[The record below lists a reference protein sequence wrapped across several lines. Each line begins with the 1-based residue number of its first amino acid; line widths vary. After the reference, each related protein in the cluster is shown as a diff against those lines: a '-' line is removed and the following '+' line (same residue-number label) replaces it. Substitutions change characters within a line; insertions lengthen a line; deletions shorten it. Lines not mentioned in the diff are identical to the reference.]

1 MIAATEPG
9 AMQTVGIAYNDL
21 IPEALDLAH
30 AIAGQFNLGA
40 NSWILRAEDAADI
53 GRRAQDTDLVITI
66 GGDGTILRVN
76 RAVAPR
82 GIPLLGINMGRLGFM
97 TELTVPGAMEE
108 LPRYL
113 AGDMRVS
120 EQSMLMAVVHR
131 KGDGDGKG
139 DAGTG
144 AGAAAQGPYHALNDI
159 VLSRSRVSRVI
170 TVRAVIDGADV
181 STFRADGVILAT
193 ATGSTGYSFA
203 AGGPIVDPLSD
214 DVVLTPLASHVGL
227 TTPLVL
233 RPTSS
238 VDFHLEG
245 SQEAIISV
253 DGFENHPVAPGDW
266 VRVTRSPYR
275 ARFLRAREHNYF
287 WATLT
292 RRLGFSRQGR

>member
-1 MIAATEPG
+1 MP
-9 AMQTVGIAYNDL
+9 TVGIAYNDL

-30 AIAGQFNLGA
+30 ALVGELNLGA
-40 NSWILRAEDAADI
+40 GSWILRAEDAAELN
-53 GRRAQDTDLVITI
+53 RRAQDTDLVITI

-82 GIPLLGINMGRLGFM
+82 GIPLVGINMGRLGFM
-97 TELTVPGAMEE
+97 TELTVPDVMEQ
-108 LPRYL
+108 LPKYL
-113 AGDMRVS
+113 NGGMRVS
-120 EQSMLMAVVHR
+120 EHAMLMAVAYR
-131 KGDGDGKG
+131 RAP
-139 DAGTG
+139 DASPPMP
-144 AGAAAQGPYHALNDI
+144 QGPYHALNDV

-170 TVRAVIDGADV
+170 TVRAMIDGAHV

-253 DGFENHPVAPGDW
+253 DGFENHPIAPGDW
-266 VRVTRSPYR
+266 VRITRSPYR
-275 ARFLRAREHNYF
+275 ARFLRANDHNYF

-292 RRLGFSRQGR
+292 RRLGFGQQGR

>member
-1 MIAATEPG
+1 MT
-9 AMQTVGIAYNDL
+9 TVGIAYNDL

-30 AIAGQFNLGA
+30 AIVGELNLGA
-40 NSWILRAEDAADI
+40 NSWILRAEDAADLSE
-53 GRRAQDTDLVITI
+53 RAQDTDLVITI

-76 RAVAPR
+76 RAVAPM

-97 TELTVPGAMEE
+97 TELTVPGVMEQ

-113 AGDMRVS
+113 NGDVRVS
-120 EQSMLMAVVHR
+120 EHSMLMAVVHKR
-131 KGDGDGKG
+131 PSDEDE
-139 DAGTG
+139 APETR
-144 AGAAAQGPYHALNDI
+144 GPYHALNDV

-203 AGGPIVDPLSD
+203 AGGPIIDPLSD
-214 DVVLTPLASHVGL
+214 DLVLTPLASHVGL

-233 RPTSS
+233 SPTSS

-245 SQEAIISV
+245 SQEATISV
-253 DGFENHPVAPGDW
+253 DGFENHPMDPGDW
-266 VRVTRSPYR
+266 VSVTPSPYR
-275 ARFLRAREHNYF
+275 ARFLRANEPNYF

-292 RRLGFSRQGR
+292 RRLGFSFQGR

>member
-1 MIAATEPG
+1 MK
-9 AMQTVGIAYNDL
+9 TVGIAYNDL

-30 AIAGQFNLGA
+30 AIVGELNLGSDA
-40 NSWILRAEDAADI
+40 WILRAEDAEDLS
-53 GRRAQDTDLVITI
+53 RRAEGTDLVITI

-76 RAVAPR
+76 RAIAPQ

-97 TELTVPGAMEE
+97 TELTVPGVMEQ

-113 AGDMRVS
+113 NGDMRVS
-120 EQSMLMAVVHR
+120 EHSMLMASVFR
-131 KGDGDGKG
+131 RE
-139 DAGTG
+139 AGEDSVPD
-144 AGAAAQGPYHALNDI
+144 GPYHALNDV

-253 DGFENHPVAPGDW
+253 DGFENHPVDPGDW
-266 VRVTRSPYR
+266 VRITHSPYR
-275 ARFLRAREHNYF
+275 ARFLRANEHNYF

-292 RRLGFSRQGR
+292 RRLGFGQQGR

>member
-1 MIAATEPG
+1 MA
-9 AMQTVGIAYNDL
+9 TVGIAYNDL

-30 AIAGQFNLGA
+30 AIVGELNLGA
-40 NSWILRAEDAADI
+40 SSWILRAEDAADLNE
-53 GRRAQDTDLVITI
+53 RAKDTDLVITI

-76 RAVAPR
+76 RAIAPR

-97 TELTVPGAMEE
+97 TELTVPGVMDA

-113 AGDMRVS
+113 KGGMRVS
-120 EQSMLMAVVHR
+120 EHSMLMAAVYR
-131 KGDGDGKG
+131 RSGNDGESGP
-139 DAGTG
+139 
-144 AGAAAQGPYHALNDI
+144 QGPYHALNDI

-253 DGFENHPVAPGDW
+253 DGFENHPIAPGDW
-266 VRVTRSPYR
+266 VRITRSPYR
-275 ARFLRAREHNYF
+275 ARFLRANEHNYF

-292 RRLGFSRQGR
+292 RRLGFGQQGR

>member
-1 MIAATEPG
+1 MK
-9 AMQTVGIAYNDL
+9 TVGIAYNDL

-30 AIAGQFNLGA
+30 AIVGELNLGA
-40 NSWILRAEDAADI
+40 NSWILRAEDAEDLNL
-53 GRRAQDTDLVITI
+53 RAKDTELVITI

-76 RAVAPR
+76 RAIAPR

-97 TELTVPGAMEE
+97 TELTVPGVMEQ

-113 AGDMRVS
+113 DGGMRVS
-120 EQSMLMAVVHR
+120 EHSMLMASVYR
-131 KGDGDGKG
+131 RGNDERSI
-139 DAGTG
+139 AE
-144 AGAAAQGPYHALNDI
+144 GPYHALNDV

-245 SQEAIISV
+245 SQEAVISV
-253 DGFENHPVAPGDW
+253 DGFENHPIEPGDW
-266 VRVTRSPYR
+266 VRITRSPYR
-275 ARFLRAREHNYF
+275 ARFLRANEHNYF

-292 RRLGFSRQGR
+292 RRLGFSLQGR

>member
-1 MIAATEPG
+1 MK
-9 AMQTVGIAYNDL
+9 TVGIAYNDL

-30 AIAGQFNLGA
+30 AIVGELNLGA
-40 NSWILRAEDAADI
+40 NSWILRAEDAMDI
-53 GRRAQDTDLVITI
+53 AERAENTDLVITI

-97 TELTVPGAMEE
+97 TELTVPGVMEQ

-113 AGDMRVS
+113 NGDVRVS
-120 EQSMLMAVVHR
+120 EHSMLKAEVYR
-131 KGDGDGKG
+131 RNPT
-139 DAGTG
+139 DAE
-144 AGAAAQGPYHALNDI
+144 APASHGPYHALNDV

-170 TVRAVIDGADV
+170 TVRAAIDGADV

-203 AGGPIVDPLSD
+203 AGGPIIDPLSD
-214 DVVLTPLASHVGL
+214 DLVLTPLASHVGL

-233 RPTSS
+233 SPTSS

-253 DGFENHPVAPGDW
+253 DGFENHPIEPGDW
-266 VRVTRSPYR
+266 VRITHSPYR
-275 ARFLRAREHNYF
+275 ARFLRANEPNYF

-292 RRLGFSRQGR
+292 RRLGFSFQGR

>member
-1 MIAATEPG
+1 
-9 AMQTVGIAYNDL
+9 MQTVGIAYNDL

-30 AIAGQFNLGA
+30 AIAGEFDLGD

-53 GRRAQDTDLVITI
+53 GRRAQDTDLVVTI

-76 RAVAPR
+76 RAIAPR

-97 TELTVPGAMEE
+97 TELTGPDAMEQ
-108 LPRYL
+108 LPNYL
-113 AGDMRVS
+113 KGGMRVS
-120 EQSMLMAVVHR
+120 EHSMLTASLYR
-131 KGDGDGKG
+131 QGGADGEPAT
-139 DAGTG
+139 DA
-144 AGAAAQGPYHALNDI
+144 PYHALNDI

-170 TVRAVIDGADV
+170 TVRAVIDGAAV

-193 ATGSTGYSFA
+193 ATGSTGYSYA

-227 TTPLVL
+227 NTPLVL

-266 VRVTRSPYR
+266 VRITRSPYR
-275 ARFLRAREHNYF
+275 ARFLRAHDHNYF

-292 RRLGFSRQGR
+292 QRLGFSLQRR

>member
-1 MIAATEPG
+1 MK
-9 AMQTVGIAYNDL
+9 TVGIAYNDL

-30 AIAGQFNLGA
+30 AIVGELNLEA
-40 NSWILRAEDAADI
+40 NSWILRAEDAEDLA
-53 GRRAQDTDLVITI
+53 RRAEDTDLVITI

-97 TELTVPGAMEE
+97 TELTVSDVMEQ
-108 LPRYL
+108 LPKYL
-113 AGDMRVS
+113 EDGMRVS
-120 EQSMLMAVVHR
+120 EHSMLKAVVYR
-131 KGDGDGKG
+131 RESSDGD
-139 DAGTG
+139 DSDHAP
-144 AGAAAQGPYHALNDI
+144 QGPYHALNDV

-203 AGGPIVDPLSD
+203 AGGPIIDPLSD

-245 SQEAIISV
+245 SQEAVISV
-253 DGFENHPVAPGDW
+253 DGFENHPIEPGDW
-266 VRVTRSPYR
+266 VRITRGPHL
-275 ARFLRAREHNYF
+275 ARFLRANEHNYF

-292 RRLGFSRQGR
+292 RRLGFSFQGR

>member
-1 MIAATEPG
+1 MIAAAEPG

-120 EQSMLMAVVHR
+120 EQSMLMAIVHR
-131 KGDGDGKG
+131 KGDGEGKG
-139 DAGTG
+139 DAGCRRRRYSPG
-144 AGAAAQGPYHALNDI
+144 A
-159 VLSRSRVSRVI
+159 VSR
-170 TVRAVIDGADV
+170 A
-181 STFRADGVILAT
+181 
-193 ATGSTGYSFA
+193 
-203 AGGPIVDPLSD
+203 
-214 DVVLTPLASHVGL
+214 
-227 TTPLVL
+227 
-233 RPTSS
+233 
-238 VDFHLEG
+238 
-245 SQEAIISV
+245 
-253 DGFENHPVAPGDW
+253 
-266 VRVTRSPYR
+266 
-275 ARFLRAREHNYF
+275 
-287 WATLT
+287 
-292 RRLGFSRQGR
+292 

>member
-1 MIAATEPG
+1 MASRT
-9 AMQTVGIAYNDL
+9 NDL

-30 AIAGQFNLGA
+30 AIVGELNLGA
-40 NSWILRAEDAADI
+40 NSWILRAEDSEDI
-53 GRRAQDTDLVITI
+53 GERAAATDLVITI

-97 TELTVPGAMEE
+97 TELTTGGVMEQ

-113 AGDMRVS
+113 NGEARVS
-120 EQSMLMAVVHR
+120 EHSMLMASVYR
-131 KGDGDGKG
+131 RPGGIAQPD
-139 DAGTG
+139 
-144 AGAAAQGPYHALNDI
+144 AAAGPYHALNDV

-170 TVRAVIDGADV
+170 TVRAAIDGADV

-193 ATGSTGYSFA
+193 ATGSTGYSYA
-203 AGGPIVDPLSD
+203 AGGPIVDPSSD
-214 DVVLTPLASHVGL
+214 DLVLTPLASHVGL

-233 RPTSS
+233 NPTSS

-245 SQEAIISV
+245 TQEAIISV

-266 VRVTRSPYR
+266 VRITHSPYR
-275 ARFLRAREHNYF
+275 ARFLRANEPSYF

-292 RRLGFSRQGR
+292 RRLGFSFQGR

>member
-1 MIAATEPG
+1 MKS
-9 AMQTVGIAYNDL
+9 VGIAYNDL

-30 AIAGQFNLGA
+30 AIVGELNLGA
-40 NSWILRAEDAADI
+40 NSWILRAEDAADLSE
-53 GRRAQDTDLVITI
+53 RAKDTDLVITI

-76 RAVAPR
+76 RAVAPM

-97 TELTVPGAMEE
+97 TELTVPGVMEQ

-113 AGDMRVS
+113 NGDVRVS
-120 EQSMLMAVVHR
+120 EHSMLMAVVHKR
-131 KGDGDGKG
+131 S
-139 DAGTG
+139 AGEQESPDT
-144 AGAAAQGPYHALNDI
+144 QGPYHALNDV
-159 VLSRSRVSRVI
+159 VLSRSRVSRVV

-203 AGGPIVDPLSD
+203 AGGPIIDPLSD
-214 DVVLTPLASHVGL
+214 DLVLTPLASHVGL

-233 RPTSS
+233 SPTSS

-245 SQEAIISV
+245 SQEATISV
-253 DGFENHPVAPGDW
+253 DGFENHPVDPGDW
-266 VRVTRSPYR
+266 VRVTPSPYR
-275 ARFLRAREHNYF
+275 ARFLRANPPNYF

-292 RRLGFSRQGR
+292 RRLGFSFQGR

>member
-1 MIAATEPG
+1 MK
-9 AMQTVGIAYNDL
+9 TVGIAYNDL

-30 AIAGQFNLGA
+30 AIVGELSLGPDT
-40 NSWILRAEDAADI
+40 WILRAEDADDLSQ
-53 GRRAQDTDLVITI
+53 RARNTDLVITI

-76 RAVAPR
+76 RAIAPQ
-82 GIPLLGINMGRLGFM
+82 GIPLVGINMGRLGFM
-97 TELTVPGAMEE
+97 TELTVPGVMEQ

-113 AGDMRVS
+113 NDGMRVS
-120 EQSMLMAVVHR
+120 EHSMLMATVHR
-131 KGDGDGKG
+131 RDS
-139 DAGTG
+139 DADT
-144 AGAAAQGPYHALNDI
+144 APEGPYHALNDV

-170 TVRAVIDGADV
+170 TVRASIDGADV

-203 AGGPIVDPLSD
+203 AGGPILDPLSD

-227 TTPLVL
+227 TTTLVL

-253 DGFENHPVAPGDW
+253 DGFENHPIEPGDW
-266 VRVTRSPYR
+266 VRITRSPYR
-275 ARFLRAREHNYF
+275 ARFLRANEHNYF

-292 RRLGFSRQGR
+292 RRLGFSLQGR